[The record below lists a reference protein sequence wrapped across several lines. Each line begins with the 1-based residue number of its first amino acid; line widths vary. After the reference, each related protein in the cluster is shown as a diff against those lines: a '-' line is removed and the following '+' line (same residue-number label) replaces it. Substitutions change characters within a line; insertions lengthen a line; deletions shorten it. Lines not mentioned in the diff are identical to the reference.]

1 MGLGPSTR
9 VHSMCS
15 CRLDGLA
22 LVPSTAV
29 WGFVLCGVVFPLHIS
44 KLDSKASGVSL
55 AQLHP
60 PLVARF
66 TLEVTGVES

>member
-1 MGLGPSTR
+1 ML
-9 VHSMCS
+9 SMCL
-15 CRLDGLA
+15 CVLDGLA
-22 LVPSTAV
+22 VHHSTAV
-29 WGFVLCGVVFPLHIS
+29 WGFVLCCLVFPLHIS
-44 KLDSKASGVSL
+44 RLDSKASGVSL

>member
-1 MGLGPSTR
+1 MCI
-9 VHSMCS
+9 SMCL
-15 CRLDGLA
+15 CRLHGLA
-22 LVPSTAV
+22 FIHSTSM
-29 WGFVLCGVVFPLHIS
+29 WGFALSRIVFPLHIS
-44 KLDSKASGVSL
+44 RLARKASGVSL